1 MKSTLSLNLSISK
14 LTSFSPRLRATWFL
28 STRGEG
34 APGTRRTHSHS
45 QRNGCTGTRRTHGHS
60 QRRVCT
66 GTCEAHSQ
74 RRGCTGTRMAHSQR
88 RGCTG
93 TRMAHSQRRVCTGTQ
108 PRLVELHRGHV
119 VGTHGGVLVAAGV
132 VKKRLHADAA
142 DLAIV
147 GQKLQQRVH
156 CLLPGHGLKVD
167 SLGARG

>member
-1 MKSTLSLNLSISK
+1 MH
-14 LTSFSPRLRATWFL
+14 RY
-28 STRGEG
+28 
-34 APGTRRTHSHS
+34 
-45 QRNGCTGTRRTHGHS
+45 THGAQSEEGVHRYTHGAQS
-60 QRRVCT
+60 R
-66 GTCEAHSQ
+66 
-74 RRGCTGTRMAHSQR
+74 
-88 RGCTG
+88 
-93 TRMAHSQRRVCTGTQ
+93 SQRRVCTGTQ

-119 VGTHGGVLVAAGV
+119 VGTHGGVLVPAGV